1 MLNRCEFIG
10 NVGKPPEVRFA
21 GSGNAVANFSVACN
35 EKWTDKS
42 GQKQE
47 RTEWV
52 RCVAWGKLAEIVGS
66 YVEQGKLVYVS
77 GRMQTREYE
86 KDGVKRYS
94 TEIVVDTL
102 KLLGSKND
110 RRDAA
115 PRDDD
120 RGGARWSPPA
130 GGPPSDGD
138 LPF

>member
-10 NVGKPPEVRFA
+10 NVGKAPEVRFA
-21 GSGNAVANFSVACN
+21 GSNPVANFSVACN
-35 EKWTDKS
+35 EKWKDKD
-42 GQKQE
+42 GKAQE

-52 RCVAWGKLAEIVGS
+52 RCVAWGKLAEVVGS

-102 KLLGSKND
+102 KLLGSKRD
-110 RRDAA
+110 RPEGESRSS
-115 PRDDD
+115 
-120 RGGARWSPPA
+120 GSSWTPPA
-130 GGPPSDGD
+130 GGGPTDAD

>member
-10 NVGKPPEVRFA
+10 NVGKAPEVRFTGA
-21 GSGNAVANFSVACN
+21 NPVANFSVACN
-35 EKWTDKS
+35 EKWKDKA
-42 GQKQE
+42 GTMQE

-52 RCVAWGKLAEIVGS
+52 RCVAWGKLAEIDGS
-66 YVEQGKLVYVS
+66 YVEKGKLVYVA

-86 KDGVKRYS
+86 KDGAKRYS

-110 RRDAA
+110 RGAA
-115 PRDDD
+115 PAPDN
-120 RGGARWSPPA
+120 APA
-130 GGPPSDGD
+130 GGPPADED